1 MSPVTGAGPPL
12 YDPVLCQVAAWTLP
26 GSGPIDT
33 PSTEDAALALV
44 ERATQAR
51 LLGPLLLAV
60 DSGTLVLTGKAVEV
74 LVERH
79 REAQMWCLRLEVR
92 LLEVRSWFAEAGGVE
107 HLVLKGSA
115 VAHLDELDP
124 SLRSFGDLDLLVA
137 GADLDRAVEV
147 LTARGATRPWAERR
161 PGYDRR
167 FAKSVTM
174 TCPDGVELDLH
185 RSLAD
190 GVHGFRIPLGRLFAD
205 PDFFDLGGDR
215 VPALPPVHRLLHA
228 AYHAVLGSPSP
239 RLMSLRD
246 LAGYLDRPSLGPEL
260 VVPEV
265 KRWRGEAVLAP
276 AVGLV
281 VDTLGPVPLPWQ
293 AWADSVAVDNAE
305 AAVVD
310 RQRREG
316 SALGRGKLD
325 ALRELRTRRD
335 RAAYALALAVPSS
348 AHLRSRGLRRRD
360 LLR

>member
-1 MSPVTGAGPPL
+1 MTVVTGPGPSP
-12 YDPVLCQVAAWTLP
+12 YDPILCQVAGWTVP
-26 GSGPIDT
+26 GSGPIHAPATAPD
-33 PSTEDAALALV
+33 ALALV
-44 ERATQAR
+44 QRATWAR

-60 DSGTLVLTGKAVEV
+60 DSGHLDLPVEAVEV
-74 LVERH
+74 LVDRH
-79 REAQMWCLRLEVR
+79 RDAQLGCLHLEVR
-92 LLEVRSWFAEAGGVE
+92 LLEVRSWFADAGGIE
-107 HLVLKGSA
+107 HVVLKGSA
-115 VAHLDELDP
+115 IAHLDELDP

-147 LTARGATRPWAERR
+147 LATRGATRRWAERR

-190 GVHGFRIPLGRLFAD
+190 GVHGFRIPLGRLFAE
-205 PDFFDLGGDR
+205 PDSFELGGDD
-215 VPALPPVHRLLHA
+215 VPALAPVHRMLHS

-246 LAGYLDRPSLGPEL
+246 VAGYLARPSLGPEV

-281 VDTLGPVPLPWQ
+281 AATLGTVPPPWQ
-293 AWADSVAVDNAE
+293 AWADSVATDKAE

-325 ALRELRTRRD
+325 ALRELSTPRA

-348 AHLRSRGLRRRD
+348 EHLRSRGLRRRD